1 MYRIS
6 NIKPHYELEDI
17 DLTMEKAIPLGLII
31 NEVVH
36 NVIKY
41 AFPNG
46 ENGNFRIS
54 LKYFDGTVQ
63 LIMADDGVGLPEG
76 MDIYNSPSLG
86 LTIINGLTGQLEGE
100 FYQISGPGTAYGIEF
115 EP

>member
-1 MYRIS
+1 M
-6 NIKPHYELEDI
+6 DDAMI
-17 DLTMEKAIPLGLII
+17 DLDLAISLGLILTEMI
-31 NEVVH
+31 N
-36 NVIKY
+36 NTIKY

>member
-1 MYRIS
+1 MILKDYQR
-6 NIKPHYELEDI
+6 E
-17 DLTMEKAIPLGLII
+17 
-31 NEVVH
+31 
-36 NVIKY
+36 VIKKLKNFY
-41 AFPNG
+41 IEAENLG
-46 ENGNFRIS
+46 ENIV
-54 LKYFDGTVQ
+54 LKVW
-63 LIMADDGVGLPEG
+63 DDGVGLPEG